1 MSSQLTQTLIVV
13 VNRNAF
19 LVLDDPRGRR
29 SIIGISLA
37 YAAILN
43 RRFGIPVR
51 RVSLP
56 STSAD
61 VFADF
66 ELGAGAAPVEAAPAV
81 PATPADLEGRGGE
94 VFLP

>member
-1 MSSQLTQTLIVV
+1 MSSHLTQTLIVV
-13 VNRNAF
+13 INQNAF

-56 STSAD
+56 STSVDA
-61 VFADF
+61 FADTG
-66 ELGAGAAPVEAAPAV
+66 LGEIGEALPEFVGADQV
-81 PATPADLEGRGGE
+81 LG
-94 VFLP
+94 

>member
-1 MSSQLTQTLIVV
+1 MSSQLTRTLIVL

-56 STSAD
+56 STSVQTFSDGEALAGFD
-61 VFADF
+61 
-66 ELGAGAAPVEAAPAV
+66 LGEGAALPANV
-81 PATPADLEGRGGE
+81 VRRLSEELD
-94 VFLP
+94 V

>member
-56 STSAD
+56 SVDA
-61 VFADF
+61 
-66 ELGAGAAPVEAAPAV
+66 LAGVEVGPGPVPTVVRRILEAV
-81 PATPADLEGRGGE
+81 IDR
-94 VFLP
+94 

>member
-1 MSSQLTQTLIVV
+1 MSSPLTQTLIVV
-13 VNRNAF
+13 VNQNAF

-56 STSAD
+56 STSVEAL
-61 VFADF
+61 ADF
-66 ELGAGAAPVEAAPAV
+66 DFDRPAAAQAEELLDAV
-81 PATPADLEGRGGE
+81 DL
-94 VFLP
+94 

>member
-1 MSSQLTQTLIVV
+1 MSSHLTQTLIVV

-51 RVSLP
+51 RISLP
-56 STSAD
+56 STSVDAFGD
-61 VFADF
+61 
-66 ELGAGAAPVEAAPAV
+66 LGLGLEAAPAGVAPAV
-81 PATPADLEGRGGE
+81 PAELQRMLGAILDA
-94 VFLP
+94 

>member
-1 MSSQLTQTLIVV
+1 MSSQLTQTLIVL

-56 STSAD
+56 STSVDALTDNDALSDFQAGEQPVLAD
-61 VFADF
+61 SERLFAGLSF
-66 ELGAGAAPVEAAPAV
+66 
-81 PATPADLEGRGGE
+81 
-94 VFLP
+94 

>member
-1 MSSQLTQTLIVV
+1 MTRTLIVL
-13 VNRNAF
+13 VNQNAF

-56 STSAD
+56 STSVEA
-61 VFADF
+61 
-66 ELGAGAAPVEAAPAV
+66 LAGAEVGPRSVPRVLERILEAV
-81 PATPADLEGRGGE
+81 IDR
-94 VFLP
+94 

>member
-1 MSSQLTQTLIVV
+1 MLIVL

-29 SIIGISLA
+29 SIIGMSLA

-43 RRFGIPVR
+43 RRFGIPIR

-56 STSAD
+56 STSVDAPADIGLGGVGEQVAPTDIGLVGLDEPASSAD
-61 VFADF
+61 V
-66 ELGAGAAPVEAAPAV
+66 ESIAV
-81 PATPADLEGRGGE
+81 GIR
-94 VFLP
+94 F